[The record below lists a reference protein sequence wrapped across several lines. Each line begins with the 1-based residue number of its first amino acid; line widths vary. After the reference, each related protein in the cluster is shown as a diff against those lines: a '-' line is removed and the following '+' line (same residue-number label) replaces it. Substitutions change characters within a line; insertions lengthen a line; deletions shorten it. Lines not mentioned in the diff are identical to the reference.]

1 MSPGIPAFNTVEAG
15 NKVKYFGANLSMFL
29 MMESPNKITSA
40 LSLLNFFEWIRFEWL
55 LPPGVLVPVTVLR
68 TCICLVFGKKKRNSV
83 RNRHN
88 EEHLCSF
95 QSKIINTCMFVSKNQ
110 REFVLLLQ

>member
-1 MSPGIPAFNTVEAG
+1 MAFASRR
-15 NKVKYFGANLSMFL
+15 FGPSDC
-29 MMESPNKITSA
+29 SPN
-40 LSLLNFFEWIRFEWL
+40 LYL
-55 LPPGVLVPVTVLR
+55 
-68 TCICLVFGKKKRNSV
+68 FGFPEKKNRNSV